1 MRRLLSTLLAL
12 ALTLSLASGVAHGAD
27 TNYSDLPA
35 SGWARDAVLAAGE
48 YGLMGGMGDGTF
60 GVGRSMT
67 RAEFITV
74 LVRMF
79 RWSDAGGADAFTD
92 ISGSWARSAINTAVA
107 NGVVDPG
114 GTFSPDRPITRRE
127 MAVMLV
133 RALGY
138 RTMAA
143 GEASELSLPFTDVSA
158 DRGYIAIAYDIGMTN
173 GVSATAY
180 GPEAT
185 AKREE
190 AAAMMVRIY
199 QRQIAPTSFTHAFY
213 AISSYSQLELAKKFD
228 AVSFGWS
235 RMTCGAAGPYLETTS
250 AGGNEYAI
258 PSGYEEPVA
267 VLRNAGVKLHLSVFM
282 DNSAGELAA
291 MLADPAYRTAAVD
304 AILAELSRSYE
315 ALGDNPYSGV
325 TIDFEGLRSAQKDN
339 YTLFLTELDSRLAAA
354 GKTLYVAVMPATM
367 DGVYYDGYDYQA
379 IGELADKVILMAH
392 NYNATSLEGFVGSAY
407 YQNTALTPLA
417 SVYYS
422 LRAVCD
428 GTAGVQDRSK
438 VVLAM
443 SMASLAWE
451 IDENDLLLSP
461 TPLYPTTATIYSR
474 LTGGA
479 EMGWSETYRNPYLRY
494 TTESGQ
500 RIFLWYE
507 DQRSVVEKV
516 ALAKLFG
523 VTGVSVWRL
532 GTIPHYSDAGLYY
545 DVMPALG

>member
-1 MRRLLSTLLAL
+1 
-12 ALTLSLASGVAHGAD
+12 
-27 TNYSDLPA
+27 
-35 SGWARDAVLAAGE
+35 
-48 YGLMGGMGDGTF
+48 
-60 GVGRSMT
+60 
-67 RAEFITV
+67 
-74 LVRMF
+74 
-79 RWSDAGGADAFTD
+79 
-92 ISGSWARSAINTAVA
+92 
-107 NGVVDPG
+107 
-114 GTFSPDRPITRRE
+114 
-127 MAVMLV
+127 MLV

-138 RTMAA
+138 RTMAT
-143 GEASELSLPFTDVSA
+143 GEAAELSLPFTDVSE

-199 QRQIAPTSFTHAFY
+199 ERQIAPTSFTHAFY
-213 AISSYSQLELAKKFD
+213 AISSYSQLELAKEFD

-258 PSGYEEPVA
+258 PSGYEEPVT

-282 DNSAGELAA
+282 DNSTGELAT
-291 MLADPAYRTAAVD
+291 MLENPAYRTAAVD
-304 AILAELSRSYE
+304 AIMAELTRPYE

-325 TIDFEGLRSAQKDN
+325 TLDFEGLRSAQKDY
-339 YTLFLTELDSRLAAA
+339 YTQFITELESRLTAA

-367 DGVYYDGYDYQA
+367 DGVYYDGYDYKA

-392 NYNATSLEGFVGSAY
+392 NYNATNLEGFVGSAY

-428 GTAGVQDRSK
+428 ETTGVQDRSK
-438 VVLAM
+438 VVLALSM
-443 SMASLAWE
+443 SSLAWE
-451 IDENDLLLSP
+451 VDENDLLVSP
-461 TPLYPTTATIYSR
+461 TPLHPTTATIYSR

-507 DQRSVVEKV
+507 DQRSVVKKV

-523 VTGVSVWRL
+523 VTSVSVWRL
-532 GTIPHYSDAGLYY
+532 GTIPHYSDSGLYY
-545 DVMPALG
+545 DIMPALQ